1 MATDMEKKLL
11 ESRVILVQ
19 GYIDTPKASQI
30 VFELLQMSALNDK
43 EPIQLFI
50 GSTGGNYLDMLAI
63 YDTIRSIPNVVSGI
77 GMGAV
82 ANYSALL
89 LAGYKKGSRFALN
102 HCRFTIEQPYGDT
115 TVMGKFYGTVLTF
128 VNKVFNELCAGK
140 LYTVQAKIINHT
152 EGVSGEIE
160 GIVGETVGT
169 VTKVNA

>member
-1 MATDMEKKLL
+1 
-11 ESRVILVQ
+11 
-19 GYIDTPKASQI
+19 
-30 VFELLQMSALNDK
+30 
-43 EPIQLFI
+43 
-50 GSTGGNYLDMLAI
+50 
-63 YDTIRSIPNVVSGI
+63 
-77 GMGAV
+77 MGAV

-89 LAGYKKGSRFALN
+89 LAGYKKGSRFALS
-102 HCRFTIEQPYGDT
+102 HT

-169 VTKVNA
+169 VTNVNA